1 MTGGGGNS
9 KKTSSNKDEPDDVSK
24 KPSYPYF
31 AKPVEDC
38 FEELKCGAA
47 THAKQGLTKEEAAAR
62 LEKFGPNR
70 MTEKKKV
77 TLLEKIWHQIANV
90 LVFILIVIAV
100 VSLASIAVAPNQ
112 QYRVASGI
120 QFGLIVFV
128 VTLNTIIGIHMEGSA
143 EKAADALKAM
153 MSCKLPCVWC

>member
-1 MTGGGGNS
+1 MTGGGGNNKNASS
-9 KKTSSNKDEPDDVSK
+9 KKKDADAVSN

-31 AKPVEDC
+31 AKPVEAC
-38 FEELKCGAA
+38 FEELKCAPA
-47 THAKQGLTKEEAAAR
+47 THAKRGLTKEEAAAR
-62 LEKFGPNR
+62 LEKYGPNL

-77 TLLEKIWHQIANV
+77 TLLEKIWHQISNV

-153 MSCKLPCVWC
+153 MSCKLRSVLR